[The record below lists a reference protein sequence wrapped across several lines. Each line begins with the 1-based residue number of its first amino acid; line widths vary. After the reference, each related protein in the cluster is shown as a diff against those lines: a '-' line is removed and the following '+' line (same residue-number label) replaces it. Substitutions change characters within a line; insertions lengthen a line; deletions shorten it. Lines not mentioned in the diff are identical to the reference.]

1 MKLIEAL
8 EVMKQNRVDESPT
21 FEIQLACGFT
31 PLHLSTFLGAHL
43 RREFP
48 RHQLAISTGTFGDLP
63 GNLERLTKA
72 QGSTIVAVIEWQ
84 DLDPRLG
91 IRLLGGWN
99 PSQLN
104 DIVQTARDQVTRV
117 LTVLETLADK
127 NVIVASITDAPC
139 PACIVHSRI
148 CLKPIRVRLTR
159 YKGNSIV
166 EVGRT

>member
-31 PLHLSTFLGAHL
+31 PLHFSTFLGAHL

-48 RHQLAISTGTFGDLP
+48 GHQLAISTGTFGDLP
-63 GNLERLTKA
+63 GNLERLAKA

-104 DIVQTARDQVTRV
+104 DVVQDSSRPGNQGLDGPEDPRREECRCTCTA
-117 LTVLETLADK
+117 
-127 NVIVASITDAPC
+127 DAPS
-139 PACIVHSRI
+139 PAYLVHSRMV
-148 CLKPIRVRLTR
+148 LKPIGMRLTR
-159 YKGNSIV
+159 HKGNSIIEAV
-166 EVGRT
+166 RA